1 MTLRRDKRAATALE
15 FAVVGSALIL
25 MTFAIVETAILY
37 WARTGLAAVA
47 AATARCAS
55 AGFDQG
61 TGSCTTAAN
70 AQSYAVT
77 SANQM
82 LMPNLITS
90 QNVTVT
96 QSATSCN
103 TLSGTFVTVSI
114 TTSYFAFMPPP
125 FSNYTLTVSTCYP
138 M

>member
-25 MTFAIVETAILY
+25 MTFAIIETAILY

-61 TGSCTTAAN
+61 TGSCTTVAN

-77 SANQM
+77 SANQ
-82 LMPNLITS
+82 LLLPNLITS
-90 QNVTVT
+90 ANVTVN

-103 TLSGTFVTVSI
+103 TLAGSFVTVSI
-114 TTSYFAFMPPP
+114 TSSYFAFLPSP
-125 FSNYTLTVSTCYP
+125 FHNYSLTVNACYP